1 MINGN
6 IGGGPSGAN
15 GSAAGTRRDTENQYG
30 SITDLIAEGEIEGLV
45 AGLSSVYFNGVSL
58 VDTQTFKNIQSKA
71 GKLSISG
78 TAVTNA
84 AGLFSSV
91 DLSNGVRYIQI
102 KGAGRSTTL
111 SASAE
116 KGQQEISVATNN
128 FFQEK
133 HTKDFQNLS
142 PANINDNVKY
152 SIRIPGAGPE
162 GEEYRGV
169 ITSFFGTNEEKA
181 SIYPSIETTV
191 SSGTV
196 VSIDEVSKLSSIT
209 DENSAT
215 LDTAV
220 ETDITNTTAILSY
233 SIVSATTGTGNL
245 TYKNSFA
252 HLKRGSLNQL
262 PYNEL
267 YGIPSASYILGS
279 NQDLT
284 WYGNGVGGTAS
295 ATVVQSSGFSFG
307 QNSKEEIDEL
317 KVQIEFPAGLQLT
330 GGTGESRYAH
340 AEFQIILQY
349 KTSPNQATFTKRLVW
364 GNDYGGS
371 EFIDSLKSGQLHYWN
386 LGDGETSNSYD
397 KFDQYKDFYMRTKD
411 ARYRASTPSG
421 ESGRALIQKKGQN
434 TAFVSEF
441 SISLKDLQPL
451 HDWQI
456 EVRRISPDNVRHY
469 TYNNNSFISAA
480 RLKLVEAI
488 IEEKFSFPRSV
499 YAVVGFAAE
508 DFSQP
513 PSRSYHLR
521 GKKIRIPNN
530 YFTREELGT
539 YQADYTRNTS
549 TGVLESTYQPWTG
562 GFRQEL
568 VYTNNPA
575 WVFYDILTNKEY
587 GLGDFIQDSDIDI
600 YSLYQIARYCDEV
613 VPDGKGG
620 LEPRFACNV
629 YLNSQEES
637 YKVLKDLASTFRS
650 MMFWID
656 GKITAIQDKPK
667 EPVYTFTQG
676 NVEDGLFN
684 YSYTGQRARTNQV
697 NATWSDPDQFYAQ
710 TTITVDDT
718 ADMIS
723 QGRIVSKDVVAFGCT
738 SEGQARRLAAWHLAT
753 DTTETEIVS
762 FTTSMNASFL
772 RPGDVINVQDRQSVD
787 FEASGRLS
795 TGSTTTSIV
804 LDRTVDFPGVGTQ
817 GTGCNLYLIFTEPSF
832 FLQQETVTI
841 NSQTYS
847 RGHVLLED
855 KDANPLISEEQGINL
870 LDDSG
875 DVVLVQYNKNSRVE
889 VKEITNFT
897 TSASTISVSGAFST
911 APAQDTIWAISREDD
926 VNSPEIREFRIA
938 GITEEDGFKYSIAA
952 TQYTREKFD
961 EIDIDSPVYTTTY
974 VSEAGRNSPPPAVS
988 NISIELVNEGSSSEE
1003 ASGTATKARISWTPA
1018 VESYED
1024 SNGLVSTR
1032 PYRFLKGYEVVH
1044 NITTTNNSIYADDT
1058 ARVFV
1063 PASSNVLEID
1073 NVSAGTY
1080 TVGIITKSDSEPST
1094 NSITT
1099 SVTRTI
1105 FTTPPQVSKLSKL
1118 SKGGFITSPLSFNS
1132 STGLAVL
1139 ENAIYSYSPPSGID
1153 YFSTA
1158 GSPLFNQQSF
1168 ISLADGGVAYLLYDA
1183 SSAESGGDPWKAIQL
1198 HIDNIAEDPSSNI
1211 TRTTYVKE
1219 LGASNNGLT
1228 AISGTVETFFG
1239 SDTITGSGTSF
1250 TTNFSVGDF
1259 IKVSSG
1265 SAAGT
1270 EVASSEY
1277 REIVEIFS
1285 NTAMTVKF
1293 PFLRTQSGVYGFK
1306 QTFVPEI
1313 SKDVILAEISRSG
1326 SIYSADIYVQTK
1338 GDDGYVV
1345 NFTNEAI
1352 SLAAGIDET
1361 VSPVEYPVESYT
1373 NTGAIVK
1380 VSKGSTILSA
1390 TAGTPGPGEFRVTV
1404 NAVSNILA
1412 GTIAHSGTTAT
1423 INEASTMS
1431 DTHDEASI
1439 EYLISVEGLVTFTKQ
1454 QTFTKAIRGKRGAGR
1469 WNVPVSVLPS
1479 TSSLAEAAWQ
1489 AWADSP
1495 GAAVYK
1501 DQAWFFL
1508 GTEASPTAQAVW
1520 VFAGSATWTQQN
1532 EIVDGSLLIAETIS
1546 ADKIAANQITAD
1558 LIAANQI
1565 TANQIAANQITAD
1578 LIAANQINTNLIAS
1592 NTIIAKHVSAASV
1605 VSALLDVQLI
1615 LADQIAA
1622 NAITTDKLAAN
1633 SITADQIAANQITA
1647 DQIAANQ
1654 ITASQI
1660 AANSITSSMITSNSI
1675 VSNILDSN
1683 TITATDITVVEL
1695 SAFTANLG
1703 NITAGTMKNTGAN
1716 AIPDA
1721 NSAPSGSEAGAHI
1734 DLDNGRFVFGNSSQH
1749 ILWDGA
1755 DLVLSGVTIDEDSIV
1770 NAASGIPF
1778 IQDSGT
1784 QEGTNVPTLNFGT
1797 NLSLSVTGT
1806 TPDFVATIDG
1816 LSDSSIRGLFSG
1828 GSGITYTSGTGTM
1841 ALTESTVTV
1850 NSKALALGGS
1860 ITLVTDDIAEDGSP
1874 VNLWFTNARAQ
1885 AAITGGSGLTKSGGT
1900 LNVGAGTGISVA
1912 ADTVGL
1918 SAAGV
1923 GAGTYGSTANA
1934 TKIDTITVDAYG
1946 RVTAV
1951 ATGATGDIDGVTAG
1965 TGLTGGGTSGTPTL
1979 NVIGGDGI
1987 TANTNN
1993 ITVDSTVVRTSG
2005 TQTIGGAK
2013 TFSNNIVIQG
2023 NLTISGTT
2031 TTINTETVNIADNI
2045 ILLNSNFTGS
2055 SPTESAGIE
2064 VERGTQSNVLFQ
2076 YKESGVGTTGDFAAG
2091 WSVGTSRLE
2100 ATGFYGTF
2108 YGDGSNMTGV
2118 DADSLSGLS
2127 TADLVEDPSATVT
2140 SQTMYYTD
2148 ARAQSAIGAG
2158 NGLTKSGGTLNVGA
2172 GTGISVAANTVGLS
2186 TTGSGAG
2193 TYGSTAN
2200 ATKIDTITV
2209 DAYGRVTA
2217 VATGATGDIDG
2228 VTAGTG
2234 LTGGGT
2240 SGTPTLNV
2248 IGGSGITANAD
2259 NITVDSTVLRTT
2271 TNFGGD
2277 VSGAYNAIVIAND
2290 SHTHDTRYFTET
2302 ETNNLLA
2309 AKTSL
2314 NDIRSLGTTAF
2325 TGTASTAGLI
2335 AEIENDGGFD
2345 SFSSVFKHSWSYAGN
2360 LNLSDAGRFTET
2372 AGASFLTWTDNA
2384 SDTARGNITVL
2395 AIAPNTGGSAGKMF
2409 VYNDQG
2415 SGYAPGWREIW
2426 TSTSDGSGS
2435 GLDADLLDGQHGSYY
2450 YPASNPNG
2458 YTSHAAANNASI
2470 TLGAGTGINIT
2481 PNNVF
2486 TTNQSS
2492 NETINIDINLN
2503 ELTTSTTDGHGDY
2516 FAVVDT
2522 VGTGRK
2528 LTKGNI
2534 ALSGFNDNISSTSAS
2549 SNTLVKRN
2557 ASGYIFSNYINTT
2570 DDLSTTLGSLVG
2582 KNGSNNYHRTY
2593 SAATVR
2599 SFLNV
2604 DDGANDYSLPT
2615 NNITNASVSG
2625 NTLTLSRQGTTS
2637 VSFTAAST
2645 YNHPTYTARSIN
2657 TSGTEVIDVLTS
2669 NTIGSVTNATKRT
2682 MTLGDFGITGNMI
2695 LNNLTVNTINA
2706 NYITAN
2712 SITAS
2717 QMAADSITAG
2727 QLAISNASSGSQG
2740 IYFSTTAIEI
2750 RDSSNTLRVK
2760 IGLL

>member
-6 IGGGPSGAN
+6 IGGGPNGAN

-58 VDTQTFKNIQSKA
+58 VDTQTFQNIQSRA
-71 GKLSISG
+71 GKLSVSG

-84 AGLFSSV
+84 AGLFSNV
-91 DLSNGVRYIQI
+91 NLSNGVRYIQI

-152 SIRIPGAGPE
+152 TIRIPGAGPD

-191 SSGTV
+191 NSGTA
-196 VSIDEVSKLSSIT
+196 VSIDEVSRLSSVT

-215 LDTAV
+215 LDSAV
-220 ETDITNTTAILSY
+220 ETNVTNATAILSY
-233 SIVSATTGTGNL
+233 SIVSTTTGTGNL

-295 ATVVQSSGFSFG
+295 ATIVQSSAFSFG

-317 KVQIEFPAGLQLT
+317 KVQIEFPAGLQLI

-349 KTSPNQATFTKRLVW
+349 KTSPNQASFTKRLVW

-371 EFIDSLKSGQLHYWN
+371 EFIDSLKSGQLHFWN
-386 LGDGETSNSYD
+386 VGDGETSNSYD
-397 KFDQYKDFYMRTKD
+397 KFDQYKDFYMRSKD

-456 EVRRISPDNVRHY
+456 EVRRISPDNVRDY
-469 TYNNNSFISAA
+469 TYANNSFISSA

-488 IEEKFSFPRSV
+488 IEEKFSFPRSA

-508 DFSQP
+508 DFAQP
-513 PSRSYHLR
+513 PSRAYHLR

-539 YQADYTRNTS
+539 YQAEYTRNTS
-549 TGVLESTYQPWTG
+549 TGVLESAYQPWTG

-697 NATWSDPDQFYAQ
+697 NATWTDPDQFYAQ

-718 ADMIS
+718 ANMIS

-772 RPGDVINVQDRQSVD
+772 RPGDVINIQDRQSVD

-804 LDRTVDFPGVGTQ
+804 LDRTVDFPGSGTL

-832 FLQQETVTI
+832 FLQQETATI

-847 RGHVLLED
+847 RGAVLLED

-889 VKEITNFT
+889 VKAITNST

-974 VSEAGRNSPPPAVS
+974 VSEAGRNSPPPAVDS
-988 NISIELVNEGSSSEE
+988 ISIELVTDGSSSEE

-1018 VESYED
+1018 VESYTD

-1044 NITTTNNSIYADDT
+1044 NLTTTNNSIYADDT

-1094 NSITT
+1094 NSVTT

-1105 FTTPPQVSKLSKL
+1105 FTAPPQVSKLSRL
-1118 SKGGFITSPLSFNS
+1118 SKGGFITSPISFNS
-1132 STGLAVL
+1132 STALVVL

-1250 TTNFSVGDF
+1250 TTDFSVGDF

-1306 QTFVPEI
+1306 QTFVPDI

-1326 SIYSADIYVQTK
+1326 SVYSADIYVQTK

-1345 NFTNEAI
+1345 NFTNEAV

-1390 TAGTPGPGEFRVTV
+1390 TAGIPGPGEFSVTV

-1412 GTIAHSGTTAT
+1412 GTIVHSGTTAT

-1431 DTHDEASI
+1431 DTQDEASI
-1439 EYLISVEGLVTFTKQ
+1439 EFLISVEGLVTFTKQ

-1469 WNVPVSVLPS
+1469 WNVPVSTLPS

-1489 AWADSP
+1489 AWANSP

-1520 VFAGSATWTQQN
+1520 VYVGSGTWTQQN

-1546 ADKIAANQITAD
+1546 TDKIAANQITAD

-1565 TANQIAANQITAD
+1565 NSD
-1578 LIAANQINTNLIAS
+1578 LIAS
-1592 NTIIAKHVSAASV
+1592 NTVIARHVSAASV

-1647 DQIAANQ
+1647 DLIAANSITAAQ
-1654 ITASQI
+1654 ITANSITSAAI
-1660 AANSITSSMITSNSI
+1660 AANSITSSMVSSNSI

-1683 TITATDITVVEL
+1683 TITAVDITVTEL

-1784 QEGTNVPTLNFGT
+1784 QEGANVPTLNFGT

-1806 TPDFVATIDG
+1806 SPDFVATIDG

-1860 ITLVTDDIAEDGSP
+1860 ITLVTDDIGEDGSP

-1885 AAITGGSGLTKSGGT
+1885 AAIGAGNGLTKSVGT

-1912 ADTVGL
+1912 ANTVGL
-1918 SAAGV
+1918 ATAGV
-1923 GAGTYGSTANA
+1923 GAGTYGNTDNA

-1951 ATGATGDIDGVTAG
+1951 ATGGTGDIDGVTAGAGLTGGGTSGTPTLNVGAGTGISVAADTVGLATAGVGAGTYGSTTDSTKIDTITVDAYGRVTAVATGSTGDINGVTAG

-1979 NVIGGDGI
+1979 NV
-1987 TANTNN
+1987 
-1993 ITVDSTVVRTSG
+1993 
-2005 TQTIGGAK
+2005 
-2013 TFSNNIVIQG
+2013 
-2023 NLTISGTT
+2023 
-2031 TTINTETVNIADNI
+2031 
-2045 ILLNSNFTGS
+2045 
-2055 SPTESAGIE
+2055 
-2064 VERGTQSNVLFQ
+2064 
-2076 YKESGVGTTGDFAAG
+2076 
-2091 WSVGTSRLE
+2091 
-2100 ATGFYGTF
+2100 
-2108 YGDGSNMTGV
+2108 
-2118 DADSLSGLS
+2118 
-2127 TADLVEDPSATVT
+2127 
-2140 SQTMYYTD
+2140 
-2148 ARAQSAIGAG
+2148 
-2158 NGLTKSGGTLNVGA
+2158 GA
-2172 GTGISVAANTVGLS
+2172 GTGISVAADS
-2186 TTGSGAG
+2186 
-2193 TYGSTAN
+2193 
-2200 ATKIDTITV
+2200 
-2209 DAYGRVTA
+2209 
-2217 VATGATGDIDG
+2217 VA
-2228 VTAGTG
+2228 
-2234 LTGGGT
+2234 
-2240 SGTPTLNV
+2240 
-2248 IGGSGITANAD
+2248 
-2259 NITVDSTVLRTT
+2259 VDSTVLRTT

-2277 VSGAYNAIVIAND
+2277 VSGAYNAIVVAND
-2290 SHTHDTRYFTET
+2290 SHTHDSRYYTET
-2302 ETNNLLA
+2302 ETNTLLA
-2309 AKTSL
+2309 AKTPL
-2314 NDIRSLGTTAF
+2314 DHIRSLGTTAF

-2345 SFSSVFKHSWSYAGN
+2345 SYSSMFKHSWSYAGN
-2360 LNLSDAGRFTET
+2360 LDLSDAGRFTET
-2372 AGASFLTWTDNA
+2372 AGASFLTWTDNS
-2384 SDTARGNITVL
+2384 SDTTRGNITLL

-2503 ELTTSTTDGHGDY
+2503 ELSTSTTDGHGDY
-2516 FAVVDT
+2516 FVVVDT

-2528 LTKGNI
+2528 LTKANI
-2534 ALSGFNDNISSTSAS
+2534 ALSGFNDNISSVSAS
-2549 SNTLVKRN
+2549 ANTLVKRN
-2557 ASGYIFSNYINTT
+2557 ASGYIFNSYINTT
-2570 DDLSTTLGSLVG
+2570 DDVSTTLGYLVG
-2582 KNGSNNYHRTY
+2582 KQGGTDNYHRSY

-2599 SFLNV
+2599 TFLNV
-2604 DDGANDYSLPT
+2604 ADGANDYSFPYTIDTAASANSVVRRQANGYIFAVYYNGTGTFANSASSGTMGYFTGTNGSDNYGRSWSPAQARAALSVEENANNYSLPT
-2615 NNITNASVSG
+2615 NNVTNASVSG

-2637 VSFTAAST
+2637 VAFTATS
-2645 YNHPTYTARSIN
+2645 YSHPAYTARSIN
-2657 TSGTEVIDVLTS
+2657 TTGTEVIDVLS
-2669 NTIGSVTNATKRT
+2669 SDTIGSVTNATKRT

-2695 LNNLTVNTINA
+2695 LNNLTVNTISA

-2712 SITAS
+2712 SITAT

-2727 QLAISNASSGSQG
+2727 QLAISNAASGSAG

-2760 IGLL
+2760 IGAL

>member
-6 IGGGPSGAN
+6 IGGGPNGVN

-58 VDTQTFKNIQSKA
+58 VDTQTFQNIQSRA
-71 GKLSISG
+71 GKLSVSG

-84 AGLFSSV
+84 AGLFSNV
-91 DLSNGVRYIQI
+91 NLSNGVRYIQI

-152 SIRIPGAGPE
+152 TIRIPGAGPD

-191 SSGTV
+191 SSGTA
-196 VSIDEVSKLSSIT
+196 VSIDEVSRLSSIT

-215 LDTAV
+215 LDSAV
-220 ETDITNTTAILSY
+220 ETNVTNANAILSY
-233 SIVSATTGTGNL
+233 SIVSTTTGTGNL

-295 ATVVQSSGFSFG
+295 ATIVQSSAFSFG

-317 KVQIEFPAGLQLT
+317 KVQIEFPAGLQLI

-349 KTSPNQATFTKRLVW
+349 KTSPNQASFTKRLVW

-371 EFIDSLKSGQLHYWN
+371 EFIDSLKSGQLHFWN
-386 LGDGETSNSYD
+386 LGDGETSDSYD
-397 KFDQYKDFYMRTKD
+397 KFDQYKDFYMRSKD
-411 ARYRASTPSG
+411 ARYRGQGSTTSNGTPSG

-456 EVRRISPDNVRHY
+456 EVRRISPDNVRDY
-469 TYNNNSFISAA
+469 TYANNSFISSA

-488 IEEKFSFPRSV
+488 IEEKFSFPRSA

-508 DFSQP
+508 DFEQP
-513 PSRSYHLR
+513 PSRAYHLR

-539 YQADYTRNTS
+539 YQAEYTRNIS
-549 TGVLESTYQPWTG
+549 TGVLESAYQPWTG

-697 NATWSDPDQFYAQ
+697 NATWTDPDQFYAQ

-718 ADMIS
+718 ANMIS

-772 RPGDVINVQDRQSVD
+772 RPGDVINIQDRQSVD

-804 LDRTVDFPGVGTQ
+804 LDRTVDFPGSGTL

-832 FLQQETVTI
+832 FLQQESAVI
-841 NSQTYS
+841 NEQTYN
-847 RGHVLLED
+847 RGEVLLED
-855 KDANPLISEEQGINL
+855 KDENPLISEEQGINL

-875 DVVLVQYNKNSRVE
+875 NPVLVQYNKNSRVE
-889 VKEITNFT
+889 VKEITNST
-897 TSASTISVSGAFST
+897 TSASTISVLGAFST
-911 APAQDTIWAISREDD
+911 APAQDTIWAISRVDD

-974 VSEAGRNSPPPAVS
+974 VSEAGRNSPPPAVAS
-988 NISIELVNEGSSSEE
+988 ISIELVTDGSSSEE

-1018 VESYED
+1018 VESYTD

-1044 NITTTNNSIYADDT
+1044 NLTTTNNSIYADDT

-1094 NSITT
+1094 NSVTT

-1105 FTTPPQVSKLSKL
+1105 FTAPPQVSKLSRL
-1118 SKGGFITSPLSFNS
+1118 SKGGFITSPISFNS
-1132 STGLAVL
+1132 STALVVL

-1239 SDTITGSGTSF
+1239 SDIITGSGTSF
-1250 TTNFSVGDF
+1250 TTDFSVGDF

-1285 NTAMTVKF
+1285 NTGMTVKF

-1306 QTFVPEI
+1306 QTFVPDI

-1326 SIYSADIYVQTK
+1326 SVYSADIYVQTK

-1345 NFTNEAI
+1345 NFTNEAV
-1352 SLAAGIDET
+1352 SVSSGRNT
-1361 VSPVEYPVESYT
+1361 SVSPIEYPVTSYS
-1373 NTGAIVK
+1373 NTGTIIK
-1380 VSKGSTILSA
+1380 VSKGSNILSA
-1390 TAGTPGPGEFRVTV
+1390 TSGTPGSGQFNVTV
-1404 NAVSNILA
+1404 NAVNNIVA
-1412 GTIAHSGTTAT
+1412 GTITHQGTTAT
-1423 INEASTMS
+1423 VDSASSMS
-1431 DTHDEASI
+1431 DVPLEASI
-1439 EYLISVEGLVTFTKQ
+1439 EFLIDVEGLVNFTKE
-1454 QTFTKAIRGKRGAGR
+1454 QTFSKSVEGVIGSQGDVGSQGAQGTIGATGVTGNQGVVGSQGAQGTIGATGVQGNQGVVGSQGAQGTIGATGVQGNQGVVGSQGLKGTIGATGVQGNQGVVGSQGLKGTIGATGVQGNQGVVGSQGLKGTIGATGVQGNQGVVGSQGLKGTIGATGVTGNQGVVGSQGLKGSIGATGVTGNQGVVGSQGLKGSIGDTGVQGNQGDVGSQGAQGTIGATGVQGNQGVVGSQGLKGTIGAVGSQGPAGTKGATGIQGLTGVDGNPGDDV
-1469 WNVPVSVLPS
+1469 WIIYYDALSNDVLNSNATVDSSNPPTAPDTNGGS
-1479 TSSLAEAAWQ
+1479 TSISGTNSQ
-1489 AWADSP
+1489 ITDSS
-1495 GAAVYK
+1495 
-1501 DQAWFFL
+1501 
-1508 GTEASPTAQAVW
+1508 GTVTDWYASP
-1520 VFAGSATWTQQN
+1520 VF
-1532 EIVDGSLLIAETIS
+1532 L
-1546 ADKIAANQITAD
+1546 
-1558 LIAANQI
+1558 
-1565 TANQIAANQITAD
+1565 
-1578 LIAANQINTNLIAS
+1578 
-1592 NTIIAKHVSAASV
+1592 
-1605 VSALLDVQLI
+1605 
-1615 LADQIAA
+1615 
-1622 NAITTDKLAAN
+1622 
-1633 SITADQIAANQITA
+1633 
-1647 DQIAANQ
+1647 
-1654 ITASQI
+1654 
-1660 AANSITSSMITSNSI
+1660 
-1675 VSNILDSN
+1675 
-1683 TITATDITVVEL
+1683 
-1695 SAFTANLG
+1695 
-1703 NITAGTMKNTGAN
+1703 TG
-1716 AIPDA
+1716 
-1721 NSAPSGSEAGAHI
+1721 
-1734 DLDNGRFVFGNSSQH
+1734 QYYY
-1749 ILWDGA
+1749 WC
-1755 DLVLSGVTIDEDSIV
+1755 T
-1770 NAASGIPF
+1770 
-1778 IQDSGT
+1778 
-1784 QEGTNVPTLNFGT
+1784 
-1797 NLSLSVTGT
+1797 
-1806 TPDFVATIDG
+1806 
-1816 LSDSSIRGLFSG
+1816 
-1828 GSGITYTSGTGTM
+1828 
-1841 ALTESTVTV
+1841 
-1850 NSKALALGGS
+1850 
-1860 ITLVTDDIAEDGSP
+1860 
-1874 VNLWFTNARAQ
+1874 
-1885 AAITGGSGLTKSGGT
+1885 
-1900 LNVGAGTGISVA
+1900 SVA
-1912 ADTVGL
+1912 AAFDVIPAASWSVSGYLQGPQGSKGSQGLKGTIGAQGTQGAVGSQGTQGAVGSQGATGTKGATGVKGTQGAVGSQGATGTKGATGVKGTQGAVGSQGAQGTIGATGVKGTQGAVGSQGAQGTIGATGVKGTQGAVGSQGAQGTIGATGVKGTQGATGSQGL
-1918 SAAGV
+1918 KGTIGATGVKGTQGATGTQGPAG
-1923 GAGTYGSTANA
+1923 S
-1934 TKIDTITVDAYG
+1934 
-1946 RVTAV
+1946 
-1951 ATGATGDIDGVTAG
+1951 TGATGAKG
-1965 TGLTGGGTSGTPTL
+1965 T
-1979 NVIGGDGI
+1979 V
-1987 TANTNN
+1987 
-1993 ITVDSTVVRTSG
+1993 
-2005 TQTIGGAK
+2005 
-2013 TFSNNIVIQG
+2013 
-2023 NLTISGTT
+2023 
-2031 TTINTETVNIADNI
+2031 
-2045 ILLNSNFTGS
+2045 
-2055 SPTESAGIE
+2055 
-2064 VERGTQSNVLFQ
+2064 
-2076 YKESGVGTTGDFAAG
+2076 
-2091 WSVGTSRLE
+2091 
-2100 ATGFYGTF
+2100 
-2108 YGDGSNMTGV
+2108 
-2118 DADSLSGLS
+2118 
-2127 TADLVEDPSATVT
+2127 
-2140 SQTMYYTD
+2140 
-2148 ARAQSAIGAG
+2148 
-2158 NGLTKSGGTLNVGA
+2158 
-2172 GTGISVAANTVGLS
+2172 
-2186 TTGSGAG
+2186 
-2193 TYGSTAN
+2193 
-2200 ATKIDTITV
+2200 
-2209 DAYGRVTA
+2209 
-2217 VATGATGDIDG
+2217 GATGTQGPIG
-2228 VTAGTG
+2228 STGAAGAAIAFD
-2234 LTGGGT
+2234 LTGAVDT
-2240 SGTPTLNV
+2240 D
-2248 IGGSGITANAD
+2248 AN
-2259 NITVDSTVLRTT
+2259 
-2271 TNFGGD
+2271 
-2277 VSGAYNAIVIAND
+2277 
-2290 SHTHDTRYFTET
+2290 
-2302 ETNNLLA
+2302 
-2309 AKTSL
+2309 K
-2314 NDIRSLGTTAF
+2314 
-2325 TGTASTAGLI
+2325 
-2335 AEIENDGGFD
+2335 
-2345 SFSSVFKHSWSYAGN
+2345 
-2360 LNLSDAGRFTET
+2360 DA
-2372 AGASFLTWTDNA
+2372 L
-2384 SDTARGNITVL
+2384 VL
-2395 AIAPNTGGSAGKMF
+2395 AVRGSAAQVGDIYWHVPSDRVWQRGATAYTEF
-2409 VYNDQG
+2409 ENRV
-2415 SGYAPGWREIW
+2415 
-2426 TSTSDGSGS
+2426 TSDGNFVM
-2435 GLDADLLDGQHGSYY
+2435 DGTAKQ
-2450 YPASNPNG
+2450 
-2458 YTSHAAANNASI
+2458 I
-2470 TLGAGTGINIT
+2470 KI
-2481 PNNVF
+2481 
-2486 TTNQSS
+2486 
-2492 NETINIDINLN
+2492 
-2503 ELTTSTTDGHGDY
+2503 TDGTNTRVLIG
-2516 FAVVDT
+2516 
-2522 VGTGRK
+2522 K
-2528 LTKGNI
+2528 L
-2534 ALSGFNDNISSTSAS
+2534 S
-2549 SNTLVKRN
+2549 
-2557 ASGYIFSNYINTT
+2557 
-2570 DDLSTTLGSLVG
+2570 
-2582 KNGSNNYHRTY
+2582 
-2593 SAATVR
+2593 
-2599 SFLNV
+2599 
-2604 DDGANDYSLPT
+2604 
-2615 NNITNASVSG
+2615 
-2625 NTLTLSRQGTTS
+2625 
-2637 VSFTAAST
+2637 
-2645 YNHPTYTARSIN
+2645 
-2657 TSGTEVIDVLTS
+2657 
-2669 NTIGSVTNATKRT
+2669 
-2682 MTLGDFGITGNMI
+2682 
-2695 LNNLTVNTINA
+2695 
-2706 NYITAN
+2706 
-2712 SITAS
+2712 
-2717 QMAADSITAG
+2717 
-2727 QLAISNASSGSQG
+2727 
-2740 IYFSTTAIEI
+2740 
-2750 RDSSNTLRVK
+2750 
-2760 IGLL
+2760 